1 MSENK
6 KLSLADAVKQ
16 KLAQK
21 QEQAQGKQENGLVKN
36 TKTLK
41 SQMTK
46 KPSNTRRKMGV

>member
-1 MSENK
+1 MAENK
-6 KLSLADAVKQ
+6 KISLADAVKQ

-21 QEQAQGKQENGLVKN
+21 QGQAQDKQGNGLVKN
-36 TKTLK
+36 TKKLT